1 MSGRLFPP
9 LRVLPFADGYEKITS
24 TAMPPHL
31 ILNALNCFL
40 VNAGMVS
47 VRKTIF
53 VVDDEPDI
61 VELITYNLEREG
73 FKALG
78 FTDSVEVVEKAEQL
92 KPDLIILDVM
102 MPDLDGFELCKRLRA
117 NPETAKIPVMFLTA
131 RTGEIDQIIGLELG
145 GDDYVLKPISPRV
158 LIARVKSLLRRVSE
172 QARVARVVAPEVL
185 RVGALEIHRQ
195 NYTVWIDGVET
206 FFPKKEFELLALL
219 AANPNKVF
227 TRNQL
232 LDRIWGESVYV
243 IERTVDVHIS
253 KIRDKLGR
261 YAECIETVK
270 GVGYRFRWKNEHAS
284 TTS

>member
-131 RTGEIDQIIGLELG
+131 RTGRSI
-145 GDDYVLKPISPRV
+145 
-158 LIARVKSLLRRVSE
+158 KSLAWNSAAMIMSSNPYRRASSSPASNHCFGVSASKRVWHVSLRPRFSASVHWKFIGKTIRCGLMALKHSSQRKNSSCWPSWQQIRTKSSRAINSSTVS
-172 QARVARVVAPEVL
+172 
-185 RVGALEIHRQ
+185 
-195 NYTVWIDGVET
+195 GVNRCT
-206 FFPKKEFELLALL
+206 
-219 AANPNKVF
+219 
-227 TRNQL
+227 
-232 LDRIWGESVYV
+232 
-243 IERTVDVHIS
+243 
-253 KIRDKLGR
+253 
-261 YAECIETVK
+261 
-270 GVGYRFRWKNEHAS
+270 
-284 TTS
+284 